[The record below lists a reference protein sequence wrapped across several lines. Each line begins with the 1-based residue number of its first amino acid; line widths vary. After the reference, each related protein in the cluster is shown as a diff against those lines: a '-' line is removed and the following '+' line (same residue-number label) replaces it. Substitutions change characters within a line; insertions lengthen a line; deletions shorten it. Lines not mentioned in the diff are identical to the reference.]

1 MSERVC
7 LTREQQTMVVG
18 RLKLLERQF
27 PGFGAR
33 TVEDVAAQVGL
44 AAANGVNVRE
54 KYGDRLISLLTRHG
68 LI

>member
-1 MSERVC
+1 
-7 LTREQQTMVVG
+7 MVVG